1 MFAVLALAAQ
11 MVMADEEKVA
21 PINKDKDGVAIQG
34 YDPVAYFEENKA
46 MKGKPEFKSEWMGA
60 TYMFTTAV
68 RRDLFD
74 KSPTKYAPQY
84 GGYCAFGM
92 SKGQMIGVDA
102 TVYRIL
108 AGKLYL
114 CSSKDS
120 LAMFEKDTKKNI
132 SLADENWQRIT
143 KTISPQ

>member
-1 MFAVLALAAQ
+1 M
-11 MVMADEEKVA
+11 
-21 PINKDKDGVAIQG
+21 
-34 YDPVAYFEENKA
+34 
-46 MKGKPEFKSEWMGA
+46 SEWMGA

-68 RRDLFD
+68 RRDRFD

-84 GGYCAFGM
+84 GGHCAMGM
-92 SKGQMIGVDA
+92 TKGEMVAVDA

-114 CSSKDS
+114 CSSKES